1 MSHQSPSPAL
11 VSAAKGLALSAS
23 FITTGSLL
31 TLSTSTLPG
40 IIHSTTDDKSSA
52 QTAAQQ
58 FALAYRSGKLT
69 QLPAELL
76 STLSFAFLAYHFRRD
91 PFAPNKWTLFAGAA
105 VSMFS
110 VVPYTLGLM
119 EQASEKLLQLADAPA
134 HSPDTKPELEHK
146 KESAGGLLGVP
157 GQSGE
162 VRPAITPVEE
172 FEPYEDSP
180 FSTDEYERMKV
191 QKMLKQW
198 EGRNVVRVFMPL
210 VAGVLG
216 MWATM
221 Q

>member
-58 FALAYRSGKLT
+58 FALAYHSGKLT

-76 STLSFAFLAYHFRRD
+76 STCAFAFLAYHFRRD
-91 PFAPNKWTLFAGAA
+91 PFAPNRWTLFAGAA
-105 VSMFS
+105 ISMFS

-119 EQASEKLLQLADAPA
+119 DQASQKLVQLAEAPA
-134 HSPDTKPELEHK
+134 HNAETQPQLEHK
-146 KESAGGLLGVP
+146 SRGMLGVP

-162 VRPAITPVEE
+162 IRPPITPVEE
-172 FEPYEDSP
+172 FEPFEDSP
-180 FSTDEYERMKV
+180 FSADEYERMKV

-198 EGRNVVRVFMPL
+198 EGRNTMRVIMPL

-216 MWATM
+216 LWATL